1 MYMYF
6 KPVLAVASSCLE
18 NGTTLILSMRNC
30 VIYCVLLTEDEILD
44 DDFSD
49 DDEVTDDVTEQ
60 REDNSTD
67 MYYGN
72 KEEDDECE
80 LEPAHLAFNE
90 PSDTEETELDK
101 QELLMV
107 SVIRLVLRH
116 FLPCNY
122 VLFCTILFI
131 KVSQQILK
139 FGAFYIDLH

>member
-1 MYMYF
+1 MWKSF
-6 KPVLAVASSCLE
+6 IFIA
-18 NGTTLILSMRNC
+18 
-30 VIYCVLLTEDEILD
+30 EDEILD

-72 KEEDDECE
+72 KEENDECE
-80 LEPAHLAFNE
+80 LEPAYLEFNE

-116 FLPCNY
+116 FLPYNY

-131 KVSQQILK
+131 
-139 FGAFYIDLH
+139 

>member
-1 MYMYF
+1 MYTYF
-6 KPVLAVASSCLE
+6 KPVFNIRLVPAVASSCQE

-30 VIYCVLLTEDEILD
+30 VIYCVLWTEDEILD
-44 DDFSD
+44 DDFSDD

-67 MYYGN
+67 TYYGN
-72 KEEDDECE
+72 KEEDDDCK
-80 LEPAHLAFNE
+80 LEPAYLAFNE
-90 PSDTEETELDK
+90 LSDTEETELDK

-116 FLPCNY
+116 FLPYNY

-131 KVSQQILK
+131 
-139 FGAFYIDLH
+139 

>member
-6 KPVLAVASSCLE
+6 KPVLAVASSCQE
-18 NGTTLILSMRNC
+18 NRTTLILSMRNC

-44 DDFSD
+44 DDFSE
-49 DDEVTDDVTEQ
+49 DEIDDVTEQ

-72 KEEDDECE
+72 KEEDDNCE
-80 LEPAHLAFNE
+80 LEPPYLAFNE

>member
-6 KPVLAVASSCLE
+6 KPVFNIRLVFAVASSCQE
-18 NGTTLILSMRNC
+18 NGTTLILSIRNC
-30 VIYCVLLTEDEILD
+30 IIYCVLLTEDEILD

-49 DDEVTDDVTEQ
+49 DEIDDVTEQ

-72 KEEDDECE
+72 KEEDDDCE
-80 LEPAHLAFNE
+80 LEPAYLAFNE

-116 FLPCNY
+116 FLPYNY

-131 KVSQQILK
+131 
-139 FGAFYIDLH
+139 